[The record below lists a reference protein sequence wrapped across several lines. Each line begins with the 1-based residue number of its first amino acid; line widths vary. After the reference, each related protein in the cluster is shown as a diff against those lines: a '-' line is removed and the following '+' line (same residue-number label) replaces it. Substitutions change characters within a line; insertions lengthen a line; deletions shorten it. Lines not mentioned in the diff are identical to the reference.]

1 MEQIVKWTEEALGAD
16 CRGMKDSKGL
26 HFEGHK
32 HFEVQ
37 LESRSSNSA
46 GFEYRAPLLNPR
58 LAGLFNFREIFVS
71 VRLVVRTIARV
82 RHQVS
87 EHGIFGPEGSN
98 RTETRDIQI
107 YLISRN
113 G

>member
-1 MEQIVKWTEEALGAD
+1 MEQIVKWIDEALGAD
-16 CRGMKDSKGL
+16 YRGMKDSKGV

-46 GFEYRAPLLNPR
+46 GLEYRAPLLNPR
-58 LAGLFNFREIFVS
+58 LAGYS
-71 VRLVVRTIARV
+71 
-82 RHQVS
+82 
-87 EHGIFGPEGSN
+87 IFGKFLFLYDLWLEGL
-98 RTETRDIQI
+98 Q
-107 YLISRN
+107 